1 MFDKQMSRQ
10 TNATSRQ
17 ETEGQH
23 SLQSIRIP
31 EDILAKWQDIV
42 NTMAELVNVPTGL
55 IMRVVGEDIEVFI
68 SSETNGNPYVPGH
81 SEHLF
86 GSGLYCENVLTNEAR
101 LLVADALTDPQWK
114 DNPDTKVNMIS
125 YLGFPILWPNKT
137 PFGTICVLDCK
148 ANSYSDTYEKLIRHI
163 RDLIEHHL
171 VSIFSDA
178 HYRSRASE
186 DRRRSAEAL
195 RASEE
200 RFAKA
205 FRLAP
210 APMALATFEGFR
222 LLNVNDAF
230 SSAVGYPATQ
240 LIGRGMGALN
250 IVASATAFREFE
262 RTLKSA
268 GGVHDFELQLR
279 CKDGALIDCVVS
291 AETAAIQ
298 GERCIL
304 TVIQDVTERKRF
316 EGDLMSAIDAVMSDT
331 SWFSRT
337 VIEKLAQ
344 LRQPEKANRRKAE
357 LADLTARE
365 LEVLGH
371 MGQGHSDDE
380 ISRQLSLSRNTIR
393 NHVAAIYGKIGVHTR
408 SAAIVW
414 ARERGVIGAEAV
426 KERSRKASRGTR
438 RNV

>member
-1 MFDKQMSRQ
+1 MFDKRVSHL
-10 TNATSRQ
+10 TNSTSKTTGERD
-17 ETEGQH
+17 
-23 SLQSIRIP
+23 SLQSLGIP
-31 EDILAKWQDIV
+31 TDFLAKWQDLV

-55 IMRVVGEDIEVFI
+55 IMRVVGEDIEVLV
-68 SSETNGNPYVPGH
+68 SSQTDGNPYIPGH

-86 GSGLYCENVLTNEAR
+86 GSGLYCENVLSNEAN
-101 LLVADALTDPQWK
+101 LLVPNALTDPDWK

-125 YLGFPILWPNKT
+125 YLGFPIFWPNRT

-148 ANSYSDTYEKLIRHI
+148 ANCYSETYERLIRHI
-163 RDLIEHHL
+163 RDLVEYHL
-171 VSIFSDA
+171 TSIYSEA
-178 HYRSRASE
+178 QYKLRASE
-186 DRRRSAEAL
+186 DRKRSVEAL

-240 LIGRGMGALN
+240 LIGRGIGALN
-250 IVASATAFREFE
+250 LVACGKAFREFE
-262 RTLKSA
+262 RMLKDV
-268 GGVHDFELQLR
+268 GGVHDFDLQLR

-304 TVIQDVTERKRF
+304 TVFRDVTERKRF
-316 EGDLMSAIDAVMSDT
+316 EGDLMSAIEAVMSDA

-344 LRQPEKANRRKAE
+344 IRQPEKANRRKAE
-357 LADLTARE
+357 LADLTVRE

-371 MGQGHSDDE
+371 MGQGQSDDE
-380 ISRQLSLSRNTIR
+380 ISRQLTLSRNTIR
-393 NHVAAIYGKIGVHTR
+393 NHVAAIYGKIGVHSR

-426 KERSRKASRGTR
+426 KERSRKIRRRTR
-438 RNV
+438 R